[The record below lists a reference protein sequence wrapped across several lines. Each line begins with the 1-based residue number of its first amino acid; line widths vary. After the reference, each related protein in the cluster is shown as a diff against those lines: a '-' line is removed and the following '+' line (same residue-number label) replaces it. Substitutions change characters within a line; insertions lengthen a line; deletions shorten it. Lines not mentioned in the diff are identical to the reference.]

1 MKILMV
7 CLGNICRS
15 PMAEG
20 IMKKMLEER
29 VTLSWEVDSAAVG
42 DWHRGQLPDSR
53 AIKTAARFDIDIT
66 EQRARQI
73 TLEDLDYFDHV
84 LVMDDE
90 ILESV
95 FSLSD
100 HPAHRQKVRLILDEA
115 YPGENR
121 IVPDPYYSGRFEES
135 FLLIRIGCEA
145 FLAGQGF

>member
-29 VTLSWEVDSAAVG
+29 ANGPWEVDSAAVG

-53 AIKTAARFDIDIT
+53 AIKTAARYDIDIT
-66 EQRARQI
+66 DQRARQI
-73 TLEDLDYFDHV
+73 SADDLDYFDHV
-84 LVMDDE
+84 LVMDEE

-95 FSLSD
+95 LALSELPD
-100 HPAHRQKVRLILDEA
+100 HRKKVRLILDEA
-115 YPGENR
+115 YPGEGR

-135 FLLIRIGCEA
+135 FRLIRTACEA
-145 FLAGQGF
+145 FLAGRGI